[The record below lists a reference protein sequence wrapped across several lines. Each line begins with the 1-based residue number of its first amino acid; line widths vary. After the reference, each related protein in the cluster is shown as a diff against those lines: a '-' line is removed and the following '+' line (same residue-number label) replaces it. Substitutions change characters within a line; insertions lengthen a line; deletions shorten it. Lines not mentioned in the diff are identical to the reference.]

1 MFPCKILFAV
11 TFLDLHAVLSP
22 TLSSLTKGCL
32 YFKKYK
38 IFTYSSDCLVHI
50 QTTSSTTFLDPH
62 TAEAQ
67 SQLKFPRG
75 QRLVS
80 LLLQHI
86 PSSHKTSQATG
97 INSIQPKERMN
108 NSTNLSVYQAI
119 RKTLSK
125 VMGPCLFIYSTNSYF
140 ESLFGLLGH
149 TSKQNSPCLC
159 GADILAGKAGNE
171 QMMYMSGDEHCNRE
185 KQVRVRGMGSFP
197 R

>member
-1 MFPCKILFAV
+1 MLRDNHKEVQRELLAWKIRDLNSSLRLLQSPQHKTGHIARTPAFPCKILFAV

-86 PSSHKTSQATG
+86 YPQ
-97 INSIQPKERMN
+97 QP
-108 NSTNLSVYQAI
+108 
-119 RKTLSK
+119 
-125 VMGPCLFIYSTNSYF
+125 
-140 ESLFGLLGH
+140 
-149 TSKQNSPCLC
+149 
-159 GADILAGKAGNE
+159 
-171 QMMYMSGDEHCNRE
+171 
-185 KQVRVRGMGSFP
+185 
-197 R
+197 